1 MDWGRYLRVIEVEHI
16 QALEARLEM
25 HMTGKGEA
33 ANLTPDDWEQI
44 AEHERLIEVYGDGG

>member
-1 MDWGRYLRVIEVEHI
+1 MDWGRYLRVIEVEYI

-44 AEHERLIEVYGDGG
+44 AEHEALLERYG